1 MSELLHWVKSLH
13 DPETFALWLS
23 QGGVMIVTAIIFAE
37 TGLLLGFFLPGDSLL
52 ITAGVFSNPMNP
64 NHIAGIDIGV
74 LAAVLTITAIIGDQV
89 GYFLGR
95 KTGEVIF
102 NRPDGFFFKKKY
114 LNDAKAFYTRYGV
127 AAIIACRFVPI
138 LRTFVPFV
146 AGVTRMEYKRFVKW
160 DILGG
165 ALWINS
171 LLAIGY
177 FLGQTEFANRLDKVI
192 VLVIFVS
199 TIPMLVGIAKRMLQ
213 TKGKNHESV

>member
-1 MSELLHWVKSLH
+1 MMELLDWVKSLH
-13 DPETFALWLS
+13 HPETFALWLS
-23 QGGVMIVTAIIFAE
+23 QGGVYLIALIIFAE

-52 ITAGVFSNPMNP
+52 ITAGVFSNPSNP
-64 NHIAGIDIGV
+64 NHIAGID
-74 LAAVLTITAIIGDQV
+74 LASLALVLTVVAIIGDQV

-102 NRPDGFFFKKKY
+102 DRKDGVFFKKKY
-114 LNDAKAFYTRYGV
+114 LIQAKAFYDRYGI

-146 AGVTRMEYKRFVKW
+146 AGVTRMDYPRFLKF

-171 LLAIGY
+171 MLCIGY

-192 VLVIFVS
+192 VLVVIVS
-199 TIPMLVGIAKRMLQ
+199 LIPMAVGILRKMFDA
-213 TKGKNHESV
+213 KGKNHESL

>member
-1 MSELLHWVKSLH
+1 MVLIDWIKSLH
-13 DPETFALWLS
+13 NPETFALWLS
-23 QGGVMIVTAIIFAE
+23 QGGLAIITLIIFAE

-52 ITAGVFSNPMNP
+52 ITAGVFANPLNP
-64 NHIAGIDIGV
+64 NHIVGV
-74 LAAVLTITAIIGDQV
+74 DVGLLALVLTVTAILGDQV

-95 KTGEVIF
+95 KAGEVIF
-102 NRPDGFFFKKKY
+102 ERKDGFFFKKKY
-114 LNDAKAFYTRYGV
+114 LLEAKAFYDRYGI

-146 AGVTRMEYKRFVKW
+146 AGITRMEYSRFFKW

-171 LLAIGY
+171 MLALGY
-177 FLGQTEFANRLDKVI
+177 FLGQTGFANRLDKVI

-199 TIPMLVGIAKRMLQ
+199 TVPMIIGALRKMTAL
-213 TKGKNHESV
+213 KGKKHESV

>member
-1 MSELLHWVKSLH
+1 VNLLQSLAHAIKSLH

-23 QGGVMIVTAIIFAE
+23 QGGVAIISLIIFAE

-52 ITAGVFSNPMNP
+52 ITAGVFSNPANP
-64 NHIAGIDIGV
+64 NFIPGISVWTLALV
-74 LAAVLTITAIIGDQV
+74 LSFVAILGDQV

-95 KTGEVIF
+95 KTGELVF
-102 NRPDGFFFKKKY
+102 ERKDGLFFKKKY
-114 LNDAKAFYTRYGV
+114 LHQARAFYDRYGI

-146 AGVTRMEYKRFVKW
+146 AGVTKMNYSRYLKW

-171 LLAIGY
+171 MLCIGY

-199 TIPMLVGIAKRMLQ
+199 IIPMIVGALRRMLFRE
-213 TKGKNHESV
+213 GKNV

>member
-1 MSELLHWVKSLH
+1 MALIEWIKSLH
-13 DPETFALWLS
+13 NPETFALWLS
-23 QGGVMIVTAIIFAE
+23 QSGLLIITMIIFAE

-52 ITAGVFSNPMNP
+52 ITAGVFANPMNP
-64 NHIAGIDIGV
+64 NHIAGIEIGL
-74 LAAVLTITAIIGDQV
+74 LALVLTVTAIAGDQL

-95 KTGEVIF
+95 KAGNLIF
-102 NRPDGFFFKKKY
+102 ERKDGLFFKKKY
-114 LNDAKAFYTRYGV
+114 LHEAKSFYDRYGI

-146 AGVTRMEYKRFVKW
+146 AGVTRMEYSRFFKW

-171 LLAIGY
+171 MLCLGY

-192 VLVIFVS
+192 LLVIFVS
-199 TIPMLVGIAKRMLQ
+199 IIPMMVGAVRKMTVL
-213 TKGKNHESV
+213 KGRKNESL